1 MLYDAAL
8 QQKLQVICR
17 KFPLQR
23 QTDRNAEPIRTDVE
37 QVSSSGMPLAFMI
50 RDIGRL
56 DGGKGEGV
64 NPIAEIYSRIPRAL
78 RAMPYAVAI
87 PVLAEIAQHA
97 VEIQLG
103 MYASGGRA
111 RRQLRRC
118 A

>member
-1 MLYDAAL
+1 
-8 QQKLQVICR
+8 
-17 KFPLQR
+17 
-23 QTDRNAEPIRTDVE
+23 
-37 QVSSSGMPLAFMI
+37 
-50 RDIGRL
+50 
-56 DGGKGEGV
+56 V